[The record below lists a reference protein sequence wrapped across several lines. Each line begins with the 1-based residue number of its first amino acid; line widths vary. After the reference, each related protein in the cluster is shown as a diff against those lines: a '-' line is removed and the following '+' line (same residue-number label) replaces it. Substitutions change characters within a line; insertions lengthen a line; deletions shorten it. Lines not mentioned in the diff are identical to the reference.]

1 MRHYRIPE
9 ESKEMQKFS
18 TISKQNLPNS
28 KRTLIP
34 AYQPINSK
42 ENIHHKATSFYSYK
56 FNTNNVGPDFIPNEE
71 PKALTKRK
79 SAGRILQE
87 SNPPLNIRQ
96 LKPNRLHQ
104 KYIESSQIN
113 NIPGPAIM
121 KRVVEEK
128 KVNTENE
135 SYNNNKKFIKYYSKS
150 YYDNISN
157 NQNMKKKSYALKNT
171 DIESFQRKVFR
182 DFNSNVACLPGVTI
196 NEKEKTKTLVAT
208 NSKRNESHIS
218 LGNTNNNENINYN
231 SLRNKYDYTKKNMK
245 GVPRPMSFSGK
256 RIVRDRNK
264 ESNTSGRVVNN
275 KINRTGYFY
284 TNDIN
289 YYDNDLSQIN
299 RKQQKYMTDK
309 NKSQIIFG

>member
-1 MRHYRIPE
+1 MNHI
-9 ESKEMQKFS
+9 
-18 TISKQNLPNS
+18 I
-28 KRTLIP
+28 I
-34 AYQPINSK
+34 I
-42 ENIHHKATSFYSYK
+42 
-56 FNTNNVGPDFIPNEE
+56 
-71 PKALTKRK
+71 K
-79 SAGRILQE
+79 SL
-87 SNPPLNIRQ
+87 LNIIVKIIIIII
-96 LKPNRLHQ
+96 L
-104 KYIESSQIN
+104 
-113 NIPGPAIM
+113 G
-121 KRVVEEK
+121 
-128 KVNTENE
+128 
-135 SYNNNKKFIKYYSKS
+135 
-150 YYDNISN
+150 IS
-157 NQNMKKKSYALKNT
+157 
-171 DIESFQRKVFR
+171 III
-182 DFNSNVACLPGVTI
+182 SNVACLPGVTI

-208 NSKRNESHIS
+208 NSKKNESHIS

-284 TNDIN
+284 TNDMN